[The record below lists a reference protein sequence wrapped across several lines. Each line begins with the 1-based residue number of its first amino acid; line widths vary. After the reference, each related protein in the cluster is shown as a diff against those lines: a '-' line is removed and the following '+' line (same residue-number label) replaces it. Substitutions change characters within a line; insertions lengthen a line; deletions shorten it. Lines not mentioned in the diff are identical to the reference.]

1 MLMKQIEG
9 YRQQSE
15 LNKKVVDD
23 LSKKLETKNQEIKVI
38 ELETRKLKYQVDNTT
53 MKDQTERT
61 QLKETK
67 LANEQLKE

>member
-1 MLMKQIEG
+1 MLIKQIEG

-38 ELETRKLKYQVDNTT
+38 ELETRKLKYQVDNTA

-61 QLKETK
+61 
-67 LANEQLKE
+67 